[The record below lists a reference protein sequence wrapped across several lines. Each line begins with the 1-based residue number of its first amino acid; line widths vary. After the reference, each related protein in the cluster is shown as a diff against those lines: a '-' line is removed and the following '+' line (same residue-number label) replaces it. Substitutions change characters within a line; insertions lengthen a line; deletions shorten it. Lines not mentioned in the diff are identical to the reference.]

1 MIGESDRDILL
12 NKLVAMLRASD
23 ILVELNDNQITYL
36 GRQARFEP
44 KVVGDILVKKGEPG
58 HNFYFILEGQVRLID
73 EVKGQ
78 SRIAGYLFEGDFGG
92 EFAFLIDGPQPTTEE
107 VAVDATLAV
116 FDKNSFD
123 WLVRTAPN
131 VAERLK
137 KQEALLETEGL
148 ITFKGQQYNEV
159 IVEHVG
165 RHFVAFLAHLPGSI
179 LLMILGVAIAILIFN
194 FTGMSRYLLISVC
207 FVGLGFLAAL
217 YVYLDWRNDD
227 FIITSERAIH
237 IERILLH
244 GETRHEAPLT
254 AIQDVS
260 VIVPGFMAKIF
271 DYSDLHLQT
280 AGAGTFIFDGL
291 RDADRLRDEIF
302 KQRHKAQ
309 ERKEAA
315 DVRTVRQT
323 LKDIM
328 EAKVILNEEDRSET
342 AQDVSSPTP
351 IAKLP
356 KVVSYYYI
364 PRVKEVQGE
373 VITWR
378 KNHFV
383 FLKLVLWP
391 LLTGL
396 VVGYL
401 LLAAQFGFFPFQNQ
415 NWTVSLI
422 LLLISPLILLWYT
435 YQYDRWRKDEYRV
448 TRTSIIDYEGS
459 AFNLRGEKR
468 RVGTF
473 DVIQNSTYLT
483 PNFMAKL
490 LNIGHVV
497 IETAGTEMTFTFK
510 WVYNPAEVQQEIFM
524 RWLAYKENKIQQDR
538 SYEEKRFA
546 RWLGEF
552 YNLVGPDQPIN
563 DQSRS

>member
-1 MIGESDRDILL
+1 
-12 NKLVAMLRASD
+12 MLRASD
-23 ILVELNDNQITYL
+23 MLAELDDRQIAYL
-36 GRQARFEP
+36 GHRARFEM
-44 KVVGDILVKKGEPG
+44 KVVGDILIKKGEPG
-58 HNFYFILEGQVRLID
+58 HNFYFIMEGQVRLID
-73 EVKGQ
+73 EVNGRE
-78 SRIAGYLFEGDFGG
+78 RIAGYLFEGDFGG
-92 EFAFLIDGPQPTTEE
+92 EFAFLIDGPQPATEE

-116 FDKNSFD
+116 FDKDSFD
-123 WLVRTAPN
+123 WLVRTASK
-131 VAERLK
+131 ARERLK
-137 KQEALLETEGL
+137 KQE
-148 ITFKGQQYNEV
+148 TFFEKEATTTFRGQQAHEV
-159 IVEHVG
+159 VVEHVG

-179 LLMILGVAIAILIFN
+179 LLMIMGVATAIFIFN
-194 FTGMSRYLLISVC
+194 FTGMSRYLLISGC

-217 YVYLDWRNDD
+217 YVYVDWRNDD

-254 AIQDVS
+254 SIQDVS
-260 VIVPGFMAKIF
+260 VIVPGFLAKIF
-271 DYSDLHLQT
+271 DYSDLHIQT

-291 RDADRLRDEIF
+291 GEADRLRDEIF

-315 DVRTVRQT
+315 DVRTIRQT
-323 LKDIM
+323 LQDIM
-328 EAKVILNEEDRSET
+328 EAKVELKAEEGSET
-342 AQDVSSPTP
+342 AQEELSQPV
-351 IAKLP
+351 IARLP
-356 KVVSYYYI
+356 NILSYYV
-364 PRVKEVQGE
+364 PRVKEVHGD

-391 LLTGL
+391 LLNGL

-401 LLAAQFGFFPFQNQ
+401 LLAAQFGYFPFQNQ
-415 NWTVSLI
+415 NWTVTLI

-435 YQYDRWRKDEYRV
+435 YQYDRWLKDEYRV
-448 TRTSIIDYEGS
+448 TPTSIIDYEGS
-459 AFNLRGEKR
+459 AFNLRGERR

-483 PNFMAKL
+483 PNFMAKF

-510 WVYNPAEVQQEIFM
+510 WVYNPAEVQQEVFN
-524 RWLAYKENKIQQDR
+524 RWLAYKESKIQQDR

-546 RWLGEF
+546 RWLGE
-552 YNLVGPDQPIN
+552 YYHLVGPDRPVNGQPG
-563 DQSRS
+563 S